1 MTCHESSMK
10 SFPCEHYPLHG
21 NATRVAFIPSQPFL
35 GCSVSSL
42 RSFGIAKP
50 LLICKCHAFV
60 DSALRERC
68 GVSPSSSD
76 EFPFRQQWSPV
87 FDKKSSCVAIGE
99 CICCQSSRLAG
110 VASHSP
116 KVQEI
121 ASLTKCGAGWQ
132 KEHPGHNFLHL

>member
-1 MTCHESSMK
+1 MTCHESPMK
-10 SFPCEHYPLHG
+10 SFPCEHHPLHG
-21 NATRVAFIPSQPFL
+21 NATRVAFIPFAAFL
-35 GCSVSSL
+35 GVL
-42 RSFGIAKP
+42 RAFSP
-50 LLICKCHAFV
+50 LFRHRKAIGDLQVPCLC
-60 DSALRERC
+60 RC

-99 CICCQSSRLAG
+99 CICCQPSRPAG
-110 VASHSP
+110 VASHSL

-121 ASLTKCGAGWQ
+121 TSLTKCGAGWQ